1 MYVALVPN
9 RNSPPAYLLREGYR
23 EDGKVKSRTL
33 ANLSHWPLAKIER
46 LRRVLRDEVL
56 SGAAEGLTML
66 RSLPHG
72 HVAAVLG
79 ITRKIGLD
87 RLLAVGQAPARLA
100 ALVLAMILAR
110 VIDPASKLA
119 TARQLDAATATSSLG
134 PLLELGTVSEQELYA
149 ALDWLLSQQSRI
161 ESRLAQRHLSQ
172 GTLVLYDVSSTY
184 FEGRTCPLARRD
196 YSRDGKRDKLQII
209 FGLLCASDGCPVA
222 VEVFEGNTGD
232 PSTLA
237 AQITKLKQRFHLDHV
252 VLVGDRGMITE
263 ARVETVLKPAG
274 LDWITALR
282 APTIRMLLE
291 QGAFQLS
298 LFDERDLAE
307 VTSLDFPDE
316 RLVVCRNPWLAA
328 ERARKRRD
336 LLAATEA
343 DLRKVVKAVARKTK
357 PLRGADKIGLAA
369 GAVLN
374 RHKVAKH
381 FILTITDDTF
391 GFDRNTE
398 AIEAEGRLAVDLQAV
413 SRALC
418 SGLAASGLG
427 TLRGC
432 DDGRSRGGSLGALMI
447 VEQNG
452 SQRLT
457 HVPLEIIGE
466 HAQQHVGTDP
476 IGQAVVDRPDLKI
489 DGLDGP
495 ERAFGLAQALIE
507 PHDIAGGERC
517 LVEIGADDIEAIEPA
532 LGLDGLGVAVEA
544 ERIVGDGQDEVLGHL
559 MPIEHRTGGEADL
572 VGAAQRF
579 GLAGD
584 SFGHLAQVGFGG
596 GQQVQTF
603 AGTLGGEPGIA
614 ADHQTVIGKVRRGH
628 LGKIAFVEQRELERA
643 LLQQRPD
650 GRRTQCGDPV
660 EASGL

>member
-9 RNSPPAYLLREGYR
+9 RSSPPAYLLREGYR

-56 SGAAEGLTML
+56 GGATEGLTML

-79 ITRKIGLD
+79 VARKIGLD
-87 RLLAVGQAPARLA
+87 RLLAAGQASARLA

-161 ESRLAQRHLSQ
+161 ESRLARRHLSQ

-184 FEGRTCPLARRD
+184 FEGRTCPLARRG

-222 VEVFEGNTGD
+222 VEVFAGNTGD

-237 AQITKLKQRFHLDHV
+237 AQVAKLKQRFHLDHV

-282 APTIRMLLE
+282 APTIRTLLE

-307 VTSLDFPDE
+307 VTSPDFPDD

-328 ERARKRRD
+328 ERARKRLD

-343 DLRKVVKAVARKTK
+343 DLRKVAKAVARKTK
-357 PLRGADKIGLAA
+357 PVRGADKIGLAA

-381 FILTITDDTF
+381 FILTITDDAF
-391 GFDRNTE
+391 GFERNTE
-398 AIEAEGRLAVDLQAV
+398 AIEAEG
-413 SRALC
+413 
-418 SGLAASGLG
+418 
-427 TLRGC
+427 
-432 DDGRSRGGSLGALMI
+432 
-447 VEQNG
+447 
-452 SQRLT
+452 
-457 HVPLEIIGE
+457 
-466 HAQQHVGTDP
+466 
-476 IGQAVVDRPDLKI
+476 K
-489 DGLDGP
+489 LDGFYVIRTNLDKATLATSDVVRVYKSLSQA
-495 ERAFGLAQALIE
+495 ERAFRSIKTVDLEIRPIHHRLSDRVRAHVLLCMLAYYLEWHMRQALAPILFDDHQRAE
-507 PHDIAGGERC
+507 AAAARSSIVAPAQRSKAARRKAATKRTTDGLPVHSFQSLLAELATFTRNTMAMAAAPHDTFLLYPQPTPIQLRAF
-517 LVEIGADDIEAIEPA
+517 EI
-532 LGLDGLGVAVEA
+532 LAVQP
-544 ERIVGDGQDEVLGHL
+544 RL
-559 MPIEHRTGGEADL
+559 
-572 VGAAQRF
+572 
-579 GLAGD
+579 
-584 SFGHLAQVGFGG
+584 
-596 GQQVQTF
+596 
-603 AGTLGGEPGIA
+603 
-614 ADHQTVIGKVRRGH
+614 
-628 LGKIAFVEQRELERA
+628 
-643 LLQQRPD
+643 
-650 GRRTQCGDPV
+650 
-660 EASGL
+660 